1 MMHKLTH
8 DDVIQLLEKHL
19 LDFEQFTPYLFTSQ
33 WIHSFCKDKEN
44 GNEFEVK
51 WDTSGQELFFR
62 LLDNL
67 DHDDKWKWLGT
78 FQYTEEVKS

>member
-1 MMHKLTH
+1 MQKLSQE
-8 DDVIQLLEKHL
+8 DVIQWLENHL

-44 GNEFEVK
+44 GFEFEVK
-51 WDTSGQELFFR
+51 WDTYGQDLFMR

-67 DHDDKWKWLGT
+67 DSDGQWKWLGT
-78 FQYTEEVKS
+78 INQAGEVKS

>member
-1 MMHKLTH
+1 MMQKLTQ
-8 DDVIQLLEKHL
+8 DDVIQWLEKHL

-67 DHDDKWKWLGT
+67 DQDSSWKWLGT
-78 FQYTEEVKS
+78 FNHTGEVKS